1 MIIMT
6 NRGLKKMKFNYLAV
20 TQMMIEGILRSLYF
34 LKEDIILI
42 NLCIKNLSIS
52 AKMIEINYHF

>member
-1 MIIMT
+1 
-6 NRGLKKMKFNYLAV
+6 MKFNYLAV

>member
-1 MIIMT
+1 MMT
-6 NRGLKKMKFNYLAV
+6 
-20 TQMMIEGILRSLYF
+20 EGILRSLYF

-42 NLCIKNLSIS
+42 NLCIKNLSII